1 MSTRIEPLTRVEG
14 EGEIVL
20 YVDDHGVTRN
30 VELRIVEAPRFFEHI
45 VKGLHYTMIPDI
57 VSRICGFCGVSYIL
71 TAVKAFE
78 NCMSINVSEKVE
90 TYRELVHL
98 AERIKSHV
106 LHIALLNLPDL
117 LGLKNILELESRNPR
132 ILENVFKVLSLV
144 DRLMKLTGGRFHNV
158 VNIRVGGVF
167 RLPES
172 TTIKRIEETVTKELL
187 PLFTELAE
195 FVLGLETMPRIKHS
209 VKYCTIAGE
218 KYPGS
223 GTALYFNGSRYSAD
237 LFYEKLVD
245 VQQKPGKNNLVYR
258 FKGEGYVVGPIARF
272 NNYRGQLLSETRSLL
287 EKYGWYKEL
296 ENVYQSIV
304 ARTAEVYDALH
315 RIPLMLD
322 QIRGIT
328 ETPAVLTG
336 RVEPGHCFYAT
347 EAPRGILYQRF
358 TLNEKG
364 HVVGANIV
372 TPTAQNIALAE
383 DLAKREACGLKAEE
397 SIGVVQRVVVSF
409 DPCISCS
416 VHQLKISIVRSH

>member
-20 YVDDHGVTRN
+20 YVDDRGVTRN

-78 NCMSINVSEKVE
+78 NCMSITVSEEVE

-132 ILENVFKVLSLV
+132 ILVGIFKVLSLV

-172 TTIKRIEETVTKELL
+172 TTIKRIEETV
-187 PLFTELAE
+187 
-195 FVLGLETMPRIKHS
+195 
-209 VKYCTIAGE
+209 
-218 KYPGS
+218 
-223 GTALYFNGSRYSAD
+223 
-237 LFYEKLVD
+237 
-245 VQQKPGKNNLVYR
+245 
-258 FKGEGYVVGPIARF
+258 
-272 NNYRGQLLSETRSLL
+272 
-287 EKYGWYKEL
+287 
-296 ENVYQSIV
+296 
-304 ARTAEVYDALH
+304 
-315 RIPLMLD
+315 
-322 QIRGIT
+322 
-328 ETPAVLTG
+328 
-336 RVEPGHCFYAT
+336 
-347 EAPRGILYQRF
+347 
-358 TLNEKG
+358 
-364 HVVGANIV
+364 
-372 TPTAQNIALAE
+372 
-383 DLAKREACGLKAEE
+383 
-397 SIGVVQRVVVSF
+397 
-409 DPCISCS
+409 
-416 VHQLKISIVRSH
+416 